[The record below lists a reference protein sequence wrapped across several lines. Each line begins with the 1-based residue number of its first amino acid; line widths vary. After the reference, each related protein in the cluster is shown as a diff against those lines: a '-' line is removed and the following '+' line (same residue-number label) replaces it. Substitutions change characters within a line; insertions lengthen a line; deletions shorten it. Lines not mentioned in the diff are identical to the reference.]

1 MKIYDV
7 SVSEILDS
15 RREKTIEVTV
25 RGSYGISSTKIP
37 SGRSRGKNEAITLGA
52 EDAEEVLLDGLRDA
66 LKEEDFVETRDL
78 DEFLIEYDGT
88 DNKSQIGGDLSLGI
102 SISFARILAGGEKKE
117 LWEKLREEFF
127 DETEGR
133 KPPRIFSNVI
143 NGGAHAKTNLDIQ
156 EYQIVSARDADLRE
170 AVEAIKSLY
179 KELGELLA
187 RKYRKVNIA
196 LGDEQGYATDFG
208 DSFEPIEIL
217 SELLSESKGS
227 KNFAI
232 GIDAAAS
239 NFYTDGFYKFGGKKI
254 STKDLCNEYEKCF
267 SKYPLLKYIEDP
279 FGELDEDGFGD
290 MLVKHGA
297 EKLIIGDDLTTTS
310 ALMIEKYAN
319 RAINGVI
326 IKPNQI
332 GTVTETCEAMLV
344 AEREGLERI
353 VSHRSGEVDD
363 PFLIH
368 FARAGGAEGVKIG
381 VPVIEERISKFDEL
395 IRVYS

>member
-156 EYQIVSARDADLRE
+156 EYQIVSARDADL
-170 AVEAIKSLY
+170 
-179 KELGELLA
+179 
-187 RKYRKVNIA
+187 
-196 LGDEQGYATDFG
+196 
-208 DSFEPIEIL
+208 
-217 SELLSESKGS
+217 
-227 KNFAI
+227 
-232 GIDAAAS
+232 
-239 NFYTDGFYKFGGKKI
+239 
-254 STKDLCNEYEKCF
+254 
-267 SKYPLLKYIEDP
+267 
-279 FGELDEDGFGD
+279 
-290 MLVKHGA
+290 
-297 EKLIIGDDLTTTS
+297 
-310 ALMIEKYAN
+310 
-319 RAINGVI
+319 
-326 IKPNQI
+326 
-332 GTVTETCEAMLV
+332 
-344 AEREGLERI
+344 
-353 VSHRSGEVDD
+353 
-363 PFLIH
+363 
-368 FARAGGAEGVKIG
+368 
-381 VPVIEERISKFDEL
+381 
-395 IRVYS
+395 